1 MKLHFPKVTVNLTDP
16 KVMGVLNITPDSF
29 SDGGRYV
36 SVESA
41 LRQTELM
48 IKEGATFIDVGGEST
63 RPGASPVSEI
73 EELERVCP
81 VVEAIASRFNTIISI
96 DTSTPQVMREGVK
109 LGAQMINDIRSLER
123 KESLQVVADLNIP
136 VCLMHMQGSPQTM
149 QLNPS
154 YTDIV
159 KQVKAFF
166 INQLSRAV
174 AAGITR
180 ENLII
185 DPGFGFGKRLDH
197 NLELLKSLD
206 SFSAFNLPVLVGVS
220 RKSMLGAVTGREVDE
235 RLAAS
240 LAAATIAV
248 YNGAQIIRAHDVAV
262 TVDAIKV
269 AAAVRGEMNE

>member
-1 MKLHFPKVTVNLTDP
+1 MELHFPKVTVNLADP

-41 LRQTELM
+41 LRQSELM

-159 KQVKAFF
+159 KQVKTFF
-166 INQLSRAV
+166 INQLSRAE
-174 AAGITR
+174 AAGIIR

-235 RLAAS
+235 SLAAS

-269 AAAVRGEMNE
+269 AAAVRGEINE